1 MTGLESIAIAALV
14 AACGGLFAY
23 ALSLQRRLAV
33 AATLEGR
40 AQAAE
45 EQAAALHAEAAAARA
60 EASGARGQLAL
71 SQSERAAL
79 GATLQARE
87 EQLREWR
94 GAHESLAKELAAR
107 DLRART
113 EQQAATASHAGQLQR
128 VAETHAAQQQTT
140 AAAHAA
146 ELAKV
151 RAALDQE
158 IRTRADAESQLGRLE
173 ARIASEQ
180 ARAAEAQALLE
191 KTEARLKDTFHTL
204 SGQALEQTSAQF
216 MQLAETRFAQLQEK
230 ATGDLATRQQAI
242 DQLVGPMREQL
253 EKMGGQLQRLDTARV
268 QDSSTLAE
276 TLKSLGS
283 TQDVLRG
290 ETQRLVAALR
300 APQTRGR
307 WAEVHLRR
315 VVELAGLQE
324 RCDFVEQGTITSD
337 DGTLRPDLVV
347 HLPGGGAVVID
358 AKAPLL
364 AWLDANQTGGPA
376 MFDEAQRREIYV
388 NHARQVRSHVGK
400 LADKAYWSQFEKA
413 PDFVVMFLPTEA
425 ALGAALEADPDL
437 HEHAIGRHVLLA
449 TPMTLIALLRTVA
462 YGWRQDAMAANA
474 REIADQ
480 GRVLYKRLATL
491 ADHFGTVG
499 RSLHKAVDA
508 FNATIGSLERNVLP
522 AARKLKDTQAASGEM
537 ELEAPVSIEALPRTV
552 QAPELLP
559 GLPENAN

>member
-1 MTGLESIAIAALV
+1 MTGFESIAIAALAV
-14 AACGGLFAY
+14 ACAGLIVY
-23 ALSLQRRLAV
+23 ALSQQKRLA
-33 AATLEGR
+33 AAALLEGR

-45 EQAAALHAEAAAARA
+45 EQAAALQGEVAAARG
-60 EASGARGQLAL
+60 ESSSARGQLAL

-94 GAHESLAKELAAR
+94 AAHDSAVKDLAAR

-113 EQQAATASHAGQLQR
+113 EQQGAAAAQAAQLQ
-128 VAETHAAQQQTT
+128 AA
-140 AAAHAA
+140 AAAHTT

-151 RAALDQE
+151 RTALDQE

-180 ARAAEAQALLE
+180 ARTAEAQALLE
-191 KTEARLKDTFHTL
+191 KTEARLRDTFQTL
-204 SGQALEQTSAQF
+204 SGQALERSNAQF
-216 MQLAETRFAQLQEK
+216 LQLAESRFAQLQEK

-253 EKMGGQLQRLDTARV
+253 EKMGGQLQKLDTARV
-268 QDSSTLAE
+268 QDTSTLAE
-276 TLKSLGS
+276 TLRSLGS
-283 TQDVLRG
+283 TQEVLRG

-315 VVELAGLQE
+315 VVELAGLQD
-324 RCDFVEQGTITSD
+324 RCDFVEQGTITSE

-347 HLPGGGAVVID
+347 HLPGDGAVVID

-364 AWLDANQTGGPA
+364 AWLDANQSGGPA
-376 MFDEAQRREIYV
+376 MLDEAQRREIYLT
-388 NHARQVRSHVGK
+388 HARQVRGHVGK
-400 LADKAYWSQFEKA
+400 LADKAYWSQFERA

-437 HEHAIGRHVLLA
+437 HEYAIGRHVLLA

-491 ADHFGTVG
+491 AEHFGTVG

-508 FNATIGSLERNVLP
+508 YNATVGSLERTVLP
-522 AARKLKDTQAASGEM
+522 AARKLKDTQAASGET
-537 ELEAPVSIEALPRTV
+537 ELESPASIEVLPRTV

-559 GLPENAN
+559 GLAESAN

>member
-1 MTGLESIAIAALV
+1 MTGFESIAIAAF
-14 AACGGLFAY
+14 AAGCAGLIAY
-23 ALSLQRRLAV
+23 AHSLQKRLAM
-33 AATLEGR
+33 AAAAEGR

-45 EQAAALHAEAAAARA
+45 EQAGALQAEVAAVRA
-60 EASGARGQLAL
+60 ETSSARGQLAL

-94 GAHESLAKELAAR
+94 GAHESLARELAAR
-107 DLRART
+107 DLRGRT
-113 EQQAATASHAGQLQR
+113 EQQAAAAG
-128 VAETHAAQQQTT
+128 
-140 AAAHAA
+140 HAA
-146 ELAKV
+146 ELSKV

-180 ARAAEAQALLE
+180 ARSAEAQALLE
-191 KTEARLKDTFHTL
+191 KTEARLKETFHTL
-204 SGQALEQTSAQF
+204 SGQALAQTSAQF
-216 MQLAETRFAQLQEK
+216 MQLAESRFAQLQEK
-230 ATGDLATRQQAI
+230 ATGDLSTRQQAI
-242 DQLVGPMREQL
+242 DQLVAPMREQL

-268 QDSSTLAE
+268 QDTSTLAE

-315 VVELAGLQE
+315 VVELAGLQD
-324 RCDFVEQGTITSD
+324 RCDFVEQTTITSE

-347 HLPGGGAVVID
+347 HLPGDGAVVID

-364 AWLDANQTGGPA
+364 AWLDANQSGGPA
-376 MFDEAQRREIYV
+376 LLDEAQRREIYLT
-388 NHARQVRSHVGK
+388 HARQVRNHVGK
-400 LADKAYWSQFEKA
+400 LADKAYWSQFERA

-437 HEHAIGRHVLLA
+437 HEYAIGRHVLLA

-508 FNATIGSLERNVLP
+508 YNATVGSLERTVLP
-522 AARKLKDTQAASGEM
+522 AARKLKDTQAASGET
-537 ELEAPVSIEALPRTV
+537 ELEAPVSIEALPRVV

>member
-1 MTGLESIAIAALV
+1 MTGFESIAIAALAV
-14 AACGGLFAY
+14 ACAVLIAY
-23 ALSLQRRLAV
+23 ALSLQKRLAA

-40 AQAAE
+40 SQAAE
-45 EQAAALHAEAAAARA
+45 EQAVALQAEVAAARA
-60 EASGARGQLAL
+60 ETSSARGQLGL
-71 SQSERAAL
+71 SQSERAAF

-94 GAHESLAKELAAR
+94 LAHDALATEVAAR
-107 DLRART
+107 ELRART
-113 EQQAATASHAGQLQR
+113 EQQ
-128 VAETHAAQQQTT
+128 TT
-140 AAAHAA
+140 AAAHSVQLQTAAAAQAA

-151 RAALDQE
+151 RAALEHE

-180 ARAAEAQALLE
+180 ARATEAQALLE
-191 KTEARLKDTFHTL
+191 KTETRLKDTFHTL
-204 SGQALEQTSAQF
+204 SGQALAQTSAQF
-216 MQLAETRFAQLQEK
+216 MQLAEARFAQLQDK

-253 EKMGGQLQRLDTARV
+253 EKMGGQLQKLDTARV
-268 QDSSTLAE
+268 QDTSTLAE

-283 TQDVLRG
+283 TQDVLRS

-315 VVELAGLQE
+315 VVELAGLQDK
-324 RCDFVEQGTITSD
+324 CDFVEQATLTSE
-337 DGTLRPDLVV
+337 DGTLRPDMVV
-347 HLPGGGAVVID
+347 HLPGDGAVVID

-364 AWLDANQTGGPA
+364 AWLDANQSGGPA
-376 MFDEAQRREIYV
+376 MLDEAQRREIYV
-388 NHARQVRSHVGK
+388 NHARQVRNHVGK
-400 LADKAYWSQFEKA
+400 LADKAYWSQFERA

-437 HEHAIGRHVLLA
+437 HEYAIGRHVLLA

-508 FNATIGSLERNVLP
+508 FNATVGSLERNVLP
-522 AARKLKDTQAASGEM
+522 AARKLKDTQAASGEA
-537 ELEAPVSIEALPRTV
+537 ELESPVSIEVLPRTV

-559 GLPENAN
+559 ELLPGLLESAN